1 MVWGRTNYDMDIL
14 RTFVLGVEQC
24 SFARAAERVG
34 RSASAVSLQLKKLEQ
49 QCGHALLARNGR
61 GLELTEAGRAFL
73 PFAQRILEANDQAN
87 HAMRALTPLSGR
99 LAIGVPQD
107 FAETWLPDLLAR
119 FSSLHPDVTVH
130 VKVDRASVLLEEV
143 ERDGLD
149 LALVWQTGE
158 GAESEWIWRT
168 PMLWLGH
175 ASMLERPLPD
185 RIPYVGFEAPCVFR
199 KAATEALDA
208 AGYGWRQC
216 VESPGL
222 SGIWAALKAGLGIT
236 VRTRMGL
243 PENLLVL
250 PSAPEGL
257 PLLGNVDLV
266 LHQSG
271 QADSPAVEMF
281 CSLLAERL
289 DLLMERAGD

>member
-1 MVWGRTNYDMDIL
+1 MGRTNYDMDIL
-14 RTFVLGVEQC
+14 RTFVLGVEQG

-49 QCGHALLARNGR
+49 QCGHALLAKNGR

-87 HAMRALTPLSGR
+87 LAMRAIEPLSGR

-119 FSSLHPDVTVH
+119 FCHLHPEVTVH
-130 VKVDRASVLLEEV
+130 VKVDRATSLLDQV
-143 ERDGLD
+143 ARDGLD
-149 LALVWQTGE
+149 LALVWQRSGVDDR
-158 GAESEWIWRT
+158 EWVWRT
-168 PMLWLGH
+168 QMLWLGH
-175 ASMLERPLPD
+175 ESMLERPMPE
-185 RIPYVGFEAPCVFR
+185 RIPFVGFEAPCVFR
-199 KAATEALDA
+199 QAAAEALDA
-208 AGYGWRQC
+208 AGLSWRQC

-243 PENLLVL
+243 PDSLLVL
-250 PSAPEGL
+250 PVAPEGL
-257 PLLGNVDLV
+257 PALGDVDLV
-266 LHQSG
+266 LHQSEG
-271 QADSPAVEMF
+271 ADVRAADMF
-281 CSLLAERL
+281 RSLLAERL
-289 DLLMERAGD
+289 DLLMERAGV